1 MKVVSIIMLT
11 FALLGAIDRIFN
23 NKVGLGKEFEKGFN
37 LLGQLVLSMLGMII
51 IAPVFADLLSPIFDF
66 VYNAFGIEP
75 SIIPA
80 SLFANDMGGAPLA
93 IKVAKNAQLGTYNGM
108 VVASMMGATVSFT
121 IPLALGCLKK
131 ERHKELIL
139 GLLCGILTIPIGCL
153 VAGLFC
159 KIAFVLLILDLLP
172 LIIFSGIIAF
182 GLLRFPNA
190 CIKIFNFIAILIKI
204 IITIG
209 LALGITEVLLNFKPL
224 KNANSAFYAMTICL
238 NASVVMAGAF
248 PLLFVISKVLRKPM
262 NKLGSVLKV
271 NNNATVGFI
280 STLANNFST
289 FELMND
295 MDKKGAFINS
305 AFAVSTSFILAD
317 HLAFTMAFMPSFLL
331 PMIIGK
337 LVAGLLAVLLA
348 LLIYK
353 RVEKILFNDG
363 V

>member
-1 MKVVSIIMLT
+1 MKIVSIIMLV

-23 NKVGLGKEFEKGFN
+23 NKFGLGKEFEKGFN

-51 IAPVFADLLSPIFDF
+51 IAPILADILSPLFDF
-66 VYNAFGIEP
+66 VYNVFGIEP

-93 IKVAKNAQLGTYNGM
+93 IEVAKNTQLGTFNGM
-108 VVASMMGATVSFT
+108 IVASMMGATISFT

-153 VAGLFC
+153 IAGFIC
-159 KIAFVLLILDLLP
+159 KIAFIPLLLDLLP
-172 LIIFSGIIAF
+172 LIIFAGIISF
-182 GLLRFPNA
+182 GLLRFPNT
-190 CIKIFNFIAILIKI
+190 CIKIFSVLGTLIKI
-204 IITIG
+204 IISIG
-209 LALGITEVLLNFKPL
+209 LMLGITELLLGFKPI
-224 KNANSAFYAMTICL
+224 KNADSAFNAITICL
-238 NASVVMAGAF
+238 NASVVMAGTF
-248 PLLFVISKVLRKPM
+248 PFLFVISKALSKPM
-262 NKLGSVLKV
+262 NKLGGALKV
-271 NNNATVGFI
+271 NGYSTVGFI
-280 STLANNFST
+280 STLANNVST
-289 FELMND
+289 FDLMKD

-305 AFAVSTSFILAD
+305 AFTVSSSFLLAD

-331 PMIIGK
+331 PMVIGK
-337 LVAGLLAVLLA
+337 LVSGLLAVLLA

-353 RVEKILFNDG
+353 RVEKILVNEG